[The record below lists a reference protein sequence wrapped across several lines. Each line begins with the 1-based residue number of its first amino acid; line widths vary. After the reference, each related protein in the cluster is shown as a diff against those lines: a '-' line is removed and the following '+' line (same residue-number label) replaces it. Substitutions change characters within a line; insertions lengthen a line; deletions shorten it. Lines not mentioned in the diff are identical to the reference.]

1 MSYSDTLGLQ
11 ARLKAR
17 AGMDPIPKT
26 VDRELTIGEVA
37 HRSGV
42 AASAIRYYES
52 LGLIP
57 PPPRVHGERRYTDEV
72 LGSLAFIAV
81 AQAAGFA
88 LREIEEL
95 VAHVTRGPG
104 MAEAMQVMSE
114 QKLAE
119 VDEAITQAQA
129 RKDWLELA
137 RDCGCSNPDECALF
151 PTHDELQD
159 NGRAPLQL
167 LQPDGTGCRRDPV

>member
-1 MSYSDTLGLQ
+1 M
-11 ARLKAR
+11 KAR
-17 AGMDPIPKT
+17 GEMDPLSTTTDPA
-26 VDRELTIGEVA
+26 LTIGEVA

-57 PPPRVHGERRYTDEV
+57 PPPRVHGERRYSDEV

-95 VAHVTRGPG
+95 LAHVQRGPG

-114 QKLAE
+114 QKLVE
-119 VDEAITQAQA
+119 VDEEMSRARA

-137 RDCGCSNPDECALF
+137 RGCGCSEPDECALF
-151 PTHDELQD
+151 PTHDELERS
-159 NGRAPLQL
+159 GREPLRL
-167 LQPDGTGCRRDPV
+167 LQPDAPGCRRDPG